1 MKKITFAIA
10 ALFVVSLFS
19 SCVYVGRDE
28 DPYALIYIENDKS
41 NEKKSNKKA
50 SKSEEVIESDD
61 EEETSS
67 TSKKKDTNKS
77 SEKTT
82 KEDSSKTEETT
93 QKTQPSES
101 NQTSTTT
108 TDTSST
114 TEQTNQSTQTTTQQQ
129 TQSEQQTTSSQT
141 TEQTP
146 ATTTDTTQTPEP
158 ETLYTVKA
166 LNKTSVPVIDWCVK
180 KDNIMVFSNS
190 DDAHAIEPNGVD
202 TITNLSAGTYKIY
215 FSFEGYGFGTDWT
228 LFDAGE
234 FELNGN
240 QTFVITERVLE
251 VYERA
256 FEESRDAV
264 K

>member
-1 MKKITFAIA
+1 MKKITLAIA

-61 EEETSS
+61 EEETSA
-67 TSKKKDTNKS
+67 TSKKKDN
-77 SEKTT
+77 EK
-82 KEDSSKTEETT
+82 DSAKTEQTT
-93 QKTQPSES
+93 QNPQPSES
-101 NQTSTTT
+101 SQTSATT

-129 TQSEQQTTSSQT
+129 TQSEQQTTSTQPAD
-141 TEQTP
+141 QTP
-146 ATTTDTTQTPEP
+146 ATTTDTTPTPEP

-234 FELNGN
+234 FELTGN

-256 FEESRDAV
+256 FEECRNAV